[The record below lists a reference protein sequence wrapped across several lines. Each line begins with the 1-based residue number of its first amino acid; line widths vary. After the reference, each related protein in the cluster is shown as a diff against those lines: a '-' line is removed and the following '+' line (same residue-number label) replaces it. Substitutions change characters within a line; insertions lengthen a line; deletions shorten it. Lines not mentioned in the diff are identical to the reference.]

1 MMPYSGRYRVKNLS
15 KYEGDSSKVQY
26 RSLWE
31 RQVMRW
37 LDDNPSVIG
46 WNSEEVVI
54 GYRCKTDNRIHRYF
68 VDMFIRMKDGK
79 CYLIE
84 IKPKRQTV
92 PPKQLQRKSKK
103 YLKEVLT
110 YGKNISKWEA
120 AKSYAHKR
128 GMIFQIW
135 TEDTIKGLGIKL
147 LT

>member
-1 MMPYSGRYRVKNLS
+1 MTYSGRYKPKNVR
-15 KYEGDSSKVQY
+15 KYEGNVSNIKY

-37 LDDNPSVIG
+37 LDNNQSVIG

-54 GYRCKTDNRIHRYF
+54 RYRCKTDGQTHRYF
-68 VDMFIRMKDGK
+68 TDFFIRMKDGK
-79 CYLIE
+79 KYLIE
-84 IKPKRQTV
+84 VKPKNQTT
-92 PPKQLQRKSKK
+92 PPKEPKRKTKR
-103 YLKEVLT
+103 YLKEVMT
-110 YGKNISKWEA
+110 YAKNISKWES
-120 AKSYAHKR
+120 AKVYAQKN

>member
-1 MMPYSGRYRVKNLS
+1 MMAYSGRYRVKNLS
-15 KYEGDSSKVQY
+15 KYEGNASKVQY

-37 LDDNPSVIG
+37 LDDNPAVIG

-92 PPKQLQRKSKK
+92 PPKQPSRKSKK

-110 YGKNISKWEA
+110 YGKNTSKWEA
-120 AKSYAHKR
+120 AQSYAKDK
-128 GMIFQIW
+128 GMVFQIW

-147 LT
+147 IT

>member
-54 GYRCKTDNRIHRYF
+54 GYRCKTDNRMHRYF
-68 VDMFIRMKDGK
+68 VDFLVKVKRKNGSHHCEMPKK
-79 CYLIE
+79 K
-84 IKPKRQTV
+84 IKIQ
-92 PPKQLQRKSKK
+92 
-103 YLKEVLT
+103 
-110 YGKNISKWEA
+110 N
-120 AKSYAHKR
+120 
-128 GMIFQIW
+128 
-135 TEDTIKGLGIKL
+135 
-147 LT
+147 

>member
-1 MMPYSGRYRVKNLS
+1 MAYSGRYKVKNLS
-15 KYEGDSSKVQY
+15 KYEGNPSKVQY

-54 GYRCKTDNRIHRYF
+54 GYKCKTDNRLHRYF

-79 CYLIE
+79 CYLVE

-92 PPKQLQRKSKK
+92 PPKQPQRKSKK

-120 AKSYAHKR
+120 AQAYAAKK

>member
-1 MMPYSGRYRVKNLS
+1 MTYSGRYRPKNVG
-15 KYEGDSSKVQY
+15 KYEGNVSNIKY

-37 LDDNPSVIG
+37 LDDNQSVIG

-54 GYRCKTDNRIHRYF
+54 RYRCKTDGQTHKYF
-68 VDMFIRMKDGK
+68 TDFFIRMKDGK
-79 CYLIE
+79 KYLIE
-84 IKPKRQTV
+84 VKPKNQTT
-92 PPKQLQRKSKK
+92 PPKEPKRKTKR
-103 YLKEVLT
+103 YLKEVMT
-110 YGKNISKWEA
+110 YAKNISKWES
-120 AKSYAHKR
+120 AKVYAQKN